1 MNGFANWMRFSVRL
15 PRRLAL
21 PVGRL
26 DAESEVLV
34 LGKASR
40 KLEIVALTLHPL
52 QMPLYAHTI
61 ACQRHK
67 SIRITRMSNFNRKL
81 IAHIKHNKLENL
93 YDIKYRLLE
102 KILSLNNNLSQSSHV
117 LGDCTYLIPFIL
129 IQAIISNISTHFI
142 SSIAHCCF

>member
-1 MNGFANWMRFSVRL
+1 MKDLLESAPDYMAAGFDVDWMDGFANWMRFSVRL

-52 QMPLYAHTI
+52 
-61 ACQRHK
+61 
-67 SIRITRMSNFNRKL
+67 
-81 IAHIKHNKLENL
+81 
-93 YDIKYRLLE
+93 
-102 KILSLNNNLSQSSHV
+102 
-117 LGDCTYLIPFIL
+117 
-129 IQAIISNISTHFI
+129 
-142 SSIAHCCF
+142 